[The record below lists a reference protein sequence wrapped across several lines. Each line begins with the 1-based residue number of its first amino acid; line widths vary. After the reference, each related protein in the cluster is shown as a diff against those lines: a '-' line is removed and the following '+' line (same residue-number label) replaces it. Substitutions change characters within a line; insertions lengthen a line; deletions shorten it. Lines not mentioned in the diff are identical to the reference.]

1 MSAFT
6 FSISLAV
13 EENASAIAS
22 ITTAAFA
29 ACDAAYPLIWGSA
42 PEGTHDMIAE
52 KGLFTPV
59 QREDRVTFKAVDDA
73 NGKIV
78 GFVTWNL
85 PKEKVV
91 VSQTVEEKKE
101 AGLPDLLGVNMELW
115 GDKVAGP
122 RQFYDR
128 DVDVSKDMRMFSDLL
143 LLLICKLIQVD
154 YLLMRIQDLSFFFVH
169 PEYQRRGI
177 GSKLLQWGKKKG
189 DELGTK
195 IWITSTPQ
203 ARPVYEKN
211 GWKVIEKHEIDLG
224 KYGGE
229 GLYVRFWMLR
239 SPV

>member
-1 MSAFT
+1 MSAST
-6 FSISLAV
+6 VSISLAA
-13 EENASAIAS
+13 EDDASAIAS

-59 QREDRVTFKAVDDA
+59 QKEDRVTFKAVDDA
-73 NGKIV
+73 SGKIV
-78 GFVTWNL
+78 GFVTWNM
-85 PKEKVV
+85 PKEKAV
-91 VSQTVEEKKE
+91 VSQTGKGKKG
-101 AGLPDLLGVNMELW
+101 AGLPDLPGVNMELW

-128 DVDVSKDMRMFSDLL
+128 DVDVSKDMH
-143 LLLICKLIQVD
+143 
-154 YLLMRIQDLSFFFVH
+154 LSFFFVQ
-169 PEYQRRGI
+169 PEHQRRGI
-177 GSKLLQWGKKKG
+177 GSKLLQWGKEKG
-189 DELGTK
+189 DELCAK

-211 GWKVIEKHEIDLG
+211 GWKVVEKHEIDLG

-229 GLYVRFWMLR
+229 GSYVRFWMLR
-239 SPV
+239 SPA